1 MKNKHFGNKS
11 LKDIDMEDLENFID
25 DEYHYDQWKKKKQKQ
40 KRQDAQGEYG
50 DEWIDGVDE

>member
-11 LKDIDMEDLENFID
+11 LKDMDFDELENFID
-25 DEYHYDQWKKKKQKQ
+25 DEYHYDKWRKKKQNK
-40 KRQDAQGEYG
+40 KRQSQQGEYG